1 MGRQGFTIV
10 EIMTVIVVLAILAAV
25 SAAGYA
31 GWRQSTARTELVND
45 LKAAA
50 SAMDSFRTFRNG
62 YPMAL
67 PDDYQKSDN
76 VTATLKYVTSSD
88 FCIEATTRTSSGM
101 RYIVKKTDSE
111 PKEGSCGSVHT
122 ASGESTTSVAGVVG
136 SCQRVDT
143 VAAGIPPVCVP
154 VLQP

>member
-1 MGRQGFTIV
+1 MGKKGFTIV

-31 GWRQSTARTELVND
+31 GWRQSSARTELVND
-45 LKAAA
+45 LKAVSA
-50 SAMDSFRTFRNG
+50 AMDSFRTFHNG

-76 VTATLKYVTSSD
+76 VTTTLKYVSSND
-88 FCIEATTRTSSGM
+88 FCLEATTRTSSDM
-101 RYIVKKTDSE
+101 RYIVKKTDNE
-111 PKEGSCGSVHT
+111 PKEGSCSTPH
-122 ASGESTTSVAGVVG
+122 AMNGESMTSVAGVVG
-136 SCQRVDT
+136 LCQRVET
-143 VAAGIPPVCVP
+143 IAGAPQVCVP